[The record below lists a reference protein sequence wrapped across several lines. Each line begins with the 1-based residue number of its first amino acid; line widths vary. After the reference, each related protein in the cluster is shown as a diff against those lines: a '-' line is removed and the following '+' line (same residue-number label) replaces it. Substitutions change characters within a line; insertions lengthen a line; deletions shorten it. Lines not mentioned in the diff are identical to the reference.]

1 MAFKYNVGL
10 QNVGSY
16 QVSGRPWCKHFS
28 ITNPNGEY
36 GYVQFPNVT
45 KSIFAHFEENSSGH
59 EIQLAFCEPRSAM
72 DMPDNEEYFSTSG
85 FSLEEFT
92 ISFWV
97 KTPGTGIRVIE
108 FNNDSSIIIL
118 TGGVVL
124 RVEGINQSLG
134 SQISQNDWSMITLSL
149 KDGEQKLY
157 INGQLDV
164 SSSATLTQN
173 IAEISIGTDAVSI
186 NSNGQYDDM
195 ALFNKVLTPEEVLE
209 LYTLTSLKAYKNHS
223 QGDSLVSFWDFEANT
238 YKEYYSTPD
247 DGRNVYDRISNFHLS
262 WNDGGSTSPQDATYV
277 NSRVMD
283 NAFANHK
290 VTLSSHQEI
299 TLPFKTSGLVWYST
313 NQDEFSLYASLTNIP
328 ASRMHELTGP
338 GIDE

>member
-28 ITNPNGEY
+28 ITTNGEY

-45 KSIFAHFEENSSGH
+45 KSIFAHFEADSNGH

-72 DMPDNEEYFSTSG
+72 DMPDDREYFEASG

-92 ISFWV
+92 VSFWIKEPDTSTRIIQFNGNSFV
-97 KTPGTGIRVIE
+97 TINSSGDLLLYVEGTPGSAS
-108 FNNDSSIIIL
+108 N
-118 TGGVVL
+118 
-124 RVEGINQSLG
+124 
-134 SQISQNDWSMITLSL
+134 ISQNEWTMVSLSM
-149 KDGEQKLY
+149 KDGEQKVYL
-157 INGQLDV
+157 NGEEVDTT
-164 SSSATLTQN
+164 SNTLSQAVT
-173 IAEISIGTDAVSI
+173 ELSIGTTVGGV
-186 NSNGQYDDM
+186 NSDGQYDDM

-209 LYTLTSLKAYKNHS
+209 LYTLTSLNAYKNHS

-247 DGRNVYDRISNFHLS
+247 NGRNVYDRISNFHLS
-262 WNDGGSTSPQDATYV
+262 WNGGGSTSPQDATYV